1 MEVIYS
7 AKSCEEEDSEDMDK
21 QNHLIQNNNML
32 EQISSDSNLSSE
44 INSFENGNLPETI
57 NNLSDNENDFDEI
70 SIRENIKEIIPSNE
84 AVPFVIY
91 ENNKFIITNKAKIL
105 LNQKKFKNIGI
116 ISLVGKYRTGK
127 SFLLNRVILNN
138 KSNLGFNVGP
148 TFKPCTKGIWIW
160 SEPLIIKNSYSINNE
175 EFPCFMIDTEGLGA
189 YDEEVNHDSKIFLI
203 SILISS
209 LFIFNSFGT
218 IDENAISSLSFVLNL
233 SKTIKLKNSFK
244 EDNKND
250 LAQYFPSFLWLLRDF
265 SLRLVDQNGKNITEK
280 QYLEKALENI
290 KGDENNEIIKEKNR
304 VRSLIRTY
312 FPERDCFTLVRPVEE
327 EKNLQNLQEL
337 SDDELRSEF
346 LEQAKIFRNKVNK
359 KVKPKFFHG
368 QFISGGMLIELVQS
382 ILDTIN
388 SGGIPVIENSWRY
401 VMKNECVKKGKELV
415 ENLAKELREHR
426 DKNKNRK
433 DFYINIKNDIALI
446 SQKYLNEFINNN
458 LLDEEMAKEYIDKLK
473 NKINEE
479 LAKFNKENEKLFE
492 EKFINDLNILSNQFM
507 QNFSN
512 SDIYENNSYQFFQ
525 DFEQFREKAISSTPE
540 FPRKNEMLFDK
551 ILLIIKK
558 FINSKM
564 MKIKVI
570 DEEKNYLK
578 EEFNTKEG
586 KINELSKEIEL
597 IKEKNN
603 EYLNKLSNDLIIEK
617 TKNKSIE
624 EKLNS
629 ILDKKNS
636 EYIKL
641 NNEYKAKQNEFEKK
655 LKEINDIKIKMKKEL
670 KMKEEQLLVMKMNN
684 EKITSLYEQK
694 SKFLEKEA
702 TTWKNRY
709 HEALVEN
716 KNKEDELN
724 KENAQLKEQ
733 NQILIKIEKKKDLE
747 ESKKPKKN
755 NSYSTTFKNNISN
768 EYKNIIKIENILD
781 EKNMSRNS
789 NYEKKKIINKDS
801 SLNNSKPKLSL
812 DGTGT
817 EFKIKNIQEQ
827 LININ
832 RYKDKINS
840 SKDFKCKFCLKDFS
854 FPEFKEHF
862 NICNKNPL
870 NNNSSNKSEINSNK
884 IIINTS
890 NLNNL
895 NKRNNN
901 YELLKDTNNTSK
913 SSSNNNNKNISNNR
927 IMNNSKINNNN
938 NNKENENENKNKKYI
953 SINYDNIN
961 NIRIDTNSRNSLNY
975 KINNI
980 NKNNFNN
987 INIKISNQ
995 NININRNLIN
1005 INSIKNITNNI
1016 NLNNY
1021 INSTN
1026 NNYSSKY
1033 ISNNLSNNNSMNKSK
1048 ISHLNNSNYIG
1059 NISKDNIQNI
1069 NFNPKLL
1076 KIKIVKGRI
1085 RKDKSGKPYLEYL
1098 IELNYL
1104 SKKWTINKR
1113 FSQFTNLY
1121 KNLKK
1126 MEIQEGIAI
1135 PKSANIFSNIGTVFS
1150 GLSHENKI
1158 LNLEKFLKDISQY
1171 DEINSTSL
1179 YRNFFETEHLFS
1191 ELKISRKNSHNDNIN
1206 NKLKN
1211 NYVYSKKLSDTS
1223 CLSHQ
1228 NNQTNSKSFSN
1239 NIENKLEKMVREIKA
1254 NKAYKKIPINNK
1266 EYNINYFEPRTMNN
1280 KTFEGLKFSTKRIND

>member
-70 SIRENIKEIIPSNE
+70 SIHENIKEIIPSNE

-160 SEPLIIKNSYSINNE
+160 SEPLMIKNSYSINNE

-540 FPRKNEMLFDK
+540 FPRKNEILFDK

-578 EEFNTKEG
+578 EEFNIKEG

-733 NQILIKIEKKKDLE
+733 NQILIKIEKKKNLE

-938 NNKENENENKNKKYI
+938 NNKENENEKKKKKYI

-1085 RKDKSGKPYLEYL
+1085 RKDKSGKPYLEYM

-1126 MEIQEGIAI
+1126 MEIQESIAI

>member
-70 SIRENIKEIIPSNE
+70 SIHENIQEKIPSNE

-160 SEPLIIKNSYSINNE
+160 SEPLMIKNSYSINNE

-694 SKFLEKEA
+694 SKFLEKES

-733 NQILIKIEKKKDLE
+733 NQILIKIEKKKNLE

-812 DGTGT
+812 DGTGS

-1085 RKDKSGKPYLEYL
+1085 RKDKSGKPYLEYM

-1126 MEIQEGIAI
+1126 MEIQENIAI

>member
-70 SIRENIKEIIPSNE
+70 SIHENIQEKIPSNE

-160 SEPLIIKNSYSINNE
+160 SEPLMIKNSYSINNE

-733 NQILIKIEKKKDLE
+733 NQILIKIEKKKNLE

-1085 RKDKSGKPYLEYL
+1085 RKDKSGKPYLEYM

-1126 MEIQEGIAI
+1126 MEIQESIAI